1 MAFFYFKSNFTKMTP
16 FKNVRYAL
24 DHDKLLFFAAS

>member
-1 MAFFYFKSNFTKMTP
+1 MTP